1 MVEYYNSIFGNDG
14 GNGDSVSKKWGW
26 YDILF
31 KMAGEDV
38 LRLEAVTKLPIEV
51 TLQHLA
57 YMNDVAQI
65 RMKK

>member
-1 MVEYYNSIFGNDG
+1 MT

-51 TLQHLA
+51 ALQHLA